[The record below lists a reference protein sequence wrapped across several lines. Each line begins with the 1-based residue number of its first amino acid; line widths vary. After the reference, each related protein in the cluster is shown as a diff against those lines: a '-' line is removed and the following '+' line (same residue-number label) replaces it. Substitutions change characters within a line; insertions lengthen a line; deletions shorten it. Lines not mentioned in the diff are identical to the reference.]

1 MVDKPY
7 PKVLHHPGLM
17 TKNLKSRFLHRPPV
31 YFILCIL
38 FWANLGLAQENLFSI
53 GGSGEK
59 AAWDI
64 EALEL
69 AYDKDTDIY
78 TAEGDV
84 IIKRGDRVLKC
95 DFAKLDRKT
104 MIAVA
109 RGNVVYTAGGD
120 ELRGEQLTIDL
131 KLQNGELE
139 KGRLF
144 LKKNNYHVTGNRILK
159 TGEATYHVQGG
170 TITSC
175 DGEDPAWKITAKE
188 FDVTMEGYGQLYQAD
203 FRAKDFPILY
213 TPYMVFPAKTKRQS
227 GLLIPEPGFSQNNGF
242 ILNLPYYW
250 AIADHMDATFYQL
263 GMSKR
268 GYMQGGEFRYVATPT
283 SKGTF
288 MADYLFKDLGSETQY
303 KEKNI
308 SEPYEQRYWF
318 RGKANQ
324 GLPQGFTLK
333 VDLDWASDKDYLKE
347 FRGIGNGLDRNR
359 PYFLSEFGRDLD
371 DETQL
376 DRRNTAIFSRAFGN
390 YNFIGG
396 FQYFQELDKTD
407 DALNQLPYLRFDS
420 LRYELGKNFYFQL
433 YSSYNYYWR
442 KNKDRGQVLDLNPSV
457 SYPYKWR
464 QFLSVDT
471 SLGVDQAF
479 YQVDNKQSSKVSD
492 YASMTAPN
500 FRLDLSTDI
509 QRIFDISG
517 EKLQKIKHNIRPQ
530 IIYNYIPD
538 VSQENGPTFFTPFT
552 KMNIV
557 TYYLTNIV
565 TGKNLMGKGK
575 EGEDLYS
582 YLDFLF
588 FRIYQSYDFNEA
600 NRDEKTPRIT
610 IPTEGISTVGTTGT
624 TGIVGTTGSR
634 RPFSDIIADLEI
646 ITGPNLRLRSF
657 VGWSPYD
664 SLMSTQTH
672 TLSLSS
678 SKGDSVRL
686 EYQTTNGDQYR
697 QLNSFIYWKIN
708 PAWTANFLNR
718 WSIEQSKSYETTI
731 GLAYNH
737 QCWGFKALYTDTPD
751 DKKLMFSFS
760 LKGLG
765 EF

>member
-1 MVDKPY
+1 
-7 PKVLHHPGLM
+7 
-17 TKNLKSRFLHRPPV
+17 
-31 YFILCIL
+31 
-38 FWANLGLAQENLFSI
+38 
-53 GGSGEK
+53 
-59 AAWDI
+59 
-64 EALEL
+64 
-69 AYDKDTDIY
+69 
-78 TAEGDV
+78 
-84 IIKRGDRVLKC
+84 
-95 DFAKLDRKT
+95 
-104 MIAVA
+104 
-109 RGNVVYTAGGD
+109 
-120 ELRGEQLTIDL
+120 
-131 KLQNGELE
+131 
-139 KGRLF
+139 
-144 LKKNNYHVTGNRILK
+144 
-159 TGEATYHVQGG
+159 
-170 TITSC
+170 
-175 DGEDPAWKITAKE
+175 
-188 FDVTMEGYGQLYQAD
+188 
-203 FRAKDFPILY
+203 
-213 TPYMVFPAKTKRQS
+213 
-227 GLLIPEPGFSQNNGF
+227 
-242 ILNLPYYW
+242 
-250 AIADHMDATFYQL
+250 
-263 GMSKR
+263 
-268 GYMQGGEFRYVATPT
+268 
-283 SKGTF
+283 
-288 MADYLFKDLGSETQY
+288 
-303 KEKNI
+303 
-308 SEPYEQRYWF
+308 
-318 RGKANQ
+318 
-324 GLPQGFTLK
+324 
-333 VDLDWASDKDYLKE
+333 
-347 FRGIGNGLDRNR
+347 
-359 PYFLSEFGRDLD
+359 
-371 DETQL
+371 
-376 DRRNTAIFSRAFGN
+376 
-390 YNFIGG
+390 
-396 FQYFQELDKTD
+396 
-407 DALNQLPYLRFDS
+407 
-420 LRYELGKNFYFQL
+420 
-433 YSSYNYYWR
+433 
-442 KNKDRGQVLDLNPSV
+442 
-457 SYPYKWR
+457 
-464 QFLSVDT
+464 
-471 SLGVDQAF
+471 VDQAF

-678 SKGDSVRL
+678 SKGDTVRL